1 LLWSNALASNYCG
14 LHDGSKAGEWRL
26 PNKNELSSLLD
37 YGNYNPTL
45 PSGHPFKNVQ
55 SANYW
60 TSTTNSQSTGSA
72 WAVSMKYGMVT
83 PFIISLSTTD
93 GIPGRVTNKTA
104 PYYVWPVRSAPTI
117 TTTSGPNGTIT
128 PSIPSVTYNS
138 DIFITATPDANYHIA
153 EIKIDGAPVTSG
165 LTSYSHEFTHVTSDH
180 TVAATFA
187 IDTYTLNAAINGT
200 GTITISPS
208 PPLQLPCS
216 DTSCTAVID
225 SGTSFDLI
233 ATPLSGATFLGWS
246 ADSNC
251 TTINDTVC
259 SISVMTSNKNVAA
272 NFSTVNTAAMV
283 KNVRLNTTYPTLTAA
298 LIDVTIN
305 PGDELRLRDTQ
316 IDGAVTL
323 DRQLTLKGGWVA
335 AFSATSGLPTL
346 LNGALTVTTGNSTME
361 TIDVKGKL
369 SIQSGGSLK
378 VKSVRVRQ

>member
-1 LLWSNALASNYCG
+1 MVTSNLIDPSTGIPTASN
-14 LHDGSKAGEWRL
+14 
-26 PNKNELSSLLD
+26 NNI
-37 YGNYNPTL
+37 
-45 PSGHPFKNVQ
+45 
-55 SANYW
+55 
-60 TSTTNSQSTGSA
+60 TSQ
-72 WAVSMKYGMVT
+72 
-83 PFIISLSTTD
+83 
-93 GIPGRVTNKTA
+93 
-104 PYYVWPVRSAPTI
+104 YYVWPVRSAPVI
-117 TTTSGPNGTIT
+117 TTTAGPNGTIT
-128 PSIPSVTYNS
+128 PSIPSVTYDSNVT
-138 DIFITATPDANYHIA
+138 ITATPDANYHIT

-165 LTSYSHEFTHVTSDH
+165 LKSFSHDFTHVTSDH

-200 GTITISPS
+200 GTITINPLPQQ
-208 PPLQLPCS
+208 PPLQLSCS

-259 SISVMTSNKNVAA
+259 SIVTMTSNRNVAA
-272 NFSTVNTAAMV
+272 NFSTVNTAALV
-283 KNVRLNTTYPTLTAA
+283 KNVTLVPNTSYPTLTAA
-298 LIDVTIN
+298 LLDAK
-305 PGDELRLRDTQ
+305 PGDELLLRDTQ
-316 IDGAVTL
+316 FDGAITL
-323 DRQLTLKGGWVA
+323 NQQLNLKGGWDA
-335 AFSATSGLPTL
+335 AFNATSGLPTV